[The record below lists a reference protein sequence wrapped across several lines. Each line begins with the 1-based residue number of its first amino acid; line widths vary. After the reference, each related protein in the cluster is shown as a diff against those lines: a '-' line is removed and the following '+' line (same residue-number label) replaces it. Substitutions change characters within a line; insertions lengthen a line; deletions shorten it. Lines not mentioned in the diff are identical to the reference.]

1 MVRLLVTALLL
12 LVGWTGIG
20 HATCSGSTNGTPQT
34 LSYLTSSDFQNGRPA
49 GSITPDCIR
58 DLAASTFGSA
68 NNNIN
73 LKNLGLPTGG
83 DDTTAINNALASAKT
98 AGVAVYAPA
107 ALYKH
112 AGVIVVDS
120 VCLYGDGPGTNFN
133 ATDTTNPNPQL
144 AVKLVGSHPC
154 LYNTQESTTWA
165 GARQGAPE
173 AAAIYVSSTASYF
186 IVAQNNVT
194 ANFEN
199 VVANIG
205 GTYGAIINNTGLST
219 QSDSYYNATNTHDVL
234 IAGNQIINSG
244 DDCYSIDSYS
254 TESQIYNIRIE
265 GNYCYNGG
273 ARGLEISG
281 GRNITEVGNII
292 DTTNQRCIFIAS
304 ESSSFQTLNVDS
316 VTFTGNVCNANGNTT
331 NYAESVLIFGETGT
345 VGATHRVSN
354 VVLEGNIFTNE
365 PGDCLRV
372 GLGSTALNEN
382 NITFVNNNCNG
393 AGPNGGN
400 GVNLNGGSNVKVLGN
415 TFANYGYNGLQD
427 NGSNSGIAQISG
439 NTFNNIS
446 VAGGSAGAGIAM
458 SPTAFTKVI
467 IRDNTQLTGTNAP
480 SALLTLSGVTYAVV
494 DGNMGDNHTQT
505 VSGITTGWFMDPFNN
520 TLKIG
525 GTTVTVP

>member
-1 MVRLLVTALLL
+1 MIRILLVMLAVLL
-12 LVGWTGIG
+12 GGTHAG
-20 HATCSGSTNGTPQT
+20 HAACSATTNGTPQT
-34 LSYLTSSDFQNGRPA
+34 LSFLTSSDFQDGRVA
-49 GSITPDCIR
+49 GAISADCFR
-58 DLAASTFGSA
+58 DLAASVYGSG

-83 DDTTAINNALASAKT
+83 DDTAAINSALSSAKT

-107 ALYKH
+107 ATYKH
-112 AGVIVVDS
+112 AGVILVDS
-120 VCLYGDGPGTNFN
+120 VCLYGDGTSTNFN

-144 AVKLVGSHPC
+144 AIKLVGSNAC

-165 GARQGAPE
+165 GTRQGAPE
-173 AAAIYVSSTASYF
+173 AAAIYVAAASYF
-186 IVAQNNVT
+186 TVDKNNVT

-205 GTYGAIINNTGLST
+205 GTYGKIINNTAIST
-219 QSDSYYNATNTHDVL
+219 QSDSYYNATSTHDVL

-254 TESQIYNIRIE
+254 NETQIYNMRIE
-265 GNYCYNGG
+265 YNYCYNGG

-281 GRNITEVGNII
+281 GRNITEVGNVI

-365 PGDCLRV
+365 PGDCIRI

-400 GVNLNGGSNVKVLGN
+400 GVNLNGGSNVKVMGN
-415 TFANYGYNGLQD
+415 TFANYGYNGVQD
-427 NGSNSGIAQISG
+427 NGSNSGFAQIVG
-439 NTFNNIS
+439 NSFNNIS

-458 SPTAFTKVI
+458 SPTAFTKVT
-467 IRDNTQLTGTNAP
+467 IRDNTQITGTNAP
-480 SALLTLSGVTYAVV
+480 AALLQLSGVTYAVV